1 MAKLKPRDSQ
11 RQRLYKAQALSG
23 LHGGGNE
30 MSIKEAQKFVNKVL
44 SHQGTRK
51 LYEKYMFTFD
61 NYPAEIIVEAGSGN
75 HATMR
80 HRDWS
85 LVRLIR
91 LNTHGR
97 NKFIILH
104 EIAHHLVWG
113 REAHGPEF
121 ADTLISLTAKYIGKA
136 ESQKLKD
143 AFAEKRVKVMTKSGK
158 ARVPRRREIQS
169 ARIVA

>member
-1 MAKLKPRDSQ
+1 MAKFKPRDSQ
-11 RQRLYKAQALSG
+11 RQRLYTAQALSG
-23 LHGGGNE
+23 LHGGGND

-44 SHQGTRK
+44 SHQGTKK

-61 NYPAEIIVEAGSGN
+61 NYPAEIIVESGSGN

-121 ADTLISLTAKYIGKA
+121 ADTLISLTSKYIGKE